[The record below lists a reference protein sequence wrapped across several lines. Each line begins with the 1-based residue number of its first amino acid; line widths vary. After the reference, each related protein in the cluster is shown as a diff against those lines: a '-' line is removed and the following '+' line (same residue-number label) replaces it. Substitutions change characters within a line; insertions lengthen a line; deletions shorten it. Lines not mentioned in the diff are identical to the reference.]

1 MNTQHRFNSVT
12 LWSCLALLVACG
24 KADDQ
29 AADTAAVMGAAEVPP
44 PPPALSATDVSGK
57 WNMTAVPET
66 GDLTPTTFVLT
77 ATDNNTGWTFTFPN
91 RAPVAVR
98 IAIAGDSITTDA
110 GPYES
115 VRRKGVQVRTN
126 SVLRLQN
133 DNIVGNTVAH
143 YATKGADSVLRLR
156 VTGTRAK

>member
-1 MNTQHRFNSVT
+1 MNTSRRFTNIT
-12 LWSCLALLVACG
+12 LCSFIAFLVACG

-29 AADTAAVMGAAEVPP
+29 AADTTGAMAAGEVPAP
-44 PPPALSATDVSGK
+44 GLSATDVSGR

-77 ATDNNTGWTFTFPN
+77 ATNDNTGWTFTFPN
-91 RAPVAVR
+91 RPPVAVR
-98 IAIAGDSITTDA
+98 VTIAGDSISTDA

-126 SVLRLQN
+126 SVLRLQDGN
-133 DNIVGNTVAH
+133 MNIVGTTVAR